1 MKEKNLLDDINS
13 QSLDRLTQE
22 ADRIIKNLENSSNLE
37 SSIEEYQKLI
47 KLNNL
52 IEKKF
57 HITNKEISEDTKSKI
72 RNIVSKKNEKKIK

>member
-13 QSLDRLTQE
+13 QSLDSLTQE
-22 ADRIIKNLENSSNLE
+22 ADRIIKNLENTSNLE
-37 SSIEEYQKLI
+37 SSIEDYQKLI

-57 HITNKEISEDTKSKI
+57 QIMSKKINNETKEKISKI
-72 RNIVSKKNEKKIK
+72 IKKHD

>member
-57 HITNKEISEDTKSKI
+57 QIM
-72 RNIVSKKNEKKIK
+72 SKKN

>member
-57 HITNKEISEDTKSKI
+57 QIMSKKINNETKEKISKI
-72 RNIVSKKNEKKIK
+72 VKKHD

>member
-13 QSLDRLTQE
+13 QSLDSLTKE
-22 ADRIIKNLENSSNLE
+22 ADRIIKNLENTSNLE
-37 SSIEEYQKLI
+37 SSIEDYQKLI

-57 HITNKEISEDTKSKI
+57 QIMSKKINNETKEKISKI
-72 RNIVSKKNEKKIK
+72 IKKYD

>member
-37 SSIEEYQKLI
+37 NSIEEYQKLI

-57 HITNKEISEDTKSKI
+57 QIMSKKINNETKEKISKI
-72 RNIVSKKNEKKIK
+72 VKKHD